1 MAEYVPPGWPTG
13 VHPPGSEE
21 FEQTAVAWLLDVVPP
36 DYRLHGVLRRHP
48 VALAALARHHLAACV
63 AGARE
68 GYRTARAE
76 LGDRLPP
83 GSLDAVLDAY
93 RTEGRRLVETARAVD
108 LVGRA
113 LRGEVFTPQM
123 AGTQDERRSGAVN
136 RDSTRRRDTNQQAG
150 RPGETAPANRSA
162 NPRETAPA
170 KQATSPGEAVPAKQ
184 ATNPGEAAPAKQA
197 ANPRKAAPAKRAD
210 SPGGA
215 TPTKRGGGSRKATS
229 AKQR

>member
-1 MAEYVPPGWPTG
+1 VAAYVPPGWPAG
-13 VHPPGSEE
+13 VHPPGSKE

-48 VALAALARHHLAACV
+48 AALAALARHHLAASV

-76 LGDRLPP
+76 LGDHLPP

-113 LRGEVFTPQM
+113 LRGEAFAPQI
-123 AGTQDERRSGAVN
+123 AGTQDEGRSA
-136 RDSTRRRDTNQQAG
+136 
-150 RPGETAPANRSA
+150 ANRRGESGQR
-162 NPRETAPA
+162 PRG
-170 KQATSPGEAVPAKQ
+170 S
-184 ATNPGEAAPAKQA
+184 
-197 ANPRKAAPAKRAD
+197 KRAD
-210 SPGGA
+210 PKPAGAKRTTDAKQPGGA
-215 TPTKRGGGSRKATS
+215 RQRAASPREATP
-229 AKQR
+229 AKGR

>member
-1 MAEYVPPGWPTG
+1 VAEYVPPGWPTG

-21 FEQTAVAWLLDVVPP
+21 FEQTAVGWLLDVVPP

-113 LRGEVFTPQM
+113 LRGVVFTPQL
-123 AGTQDERRSGAVN
+123 AGTQDERRNAADRRGPNRSGA
-136 RDSTRRRDTNQQAG
+136 TQQAD
-150 RPGETAPANRSA
+150 RPSGT
-162 NPRETAPA
+162 
-170 KQATSPGEAVPAKQ
+170 VP
-184 ATNPGEAAPAKQA
+184 TKQA
-197 ANPRKAAPAKRAD
+197 ANPGETPPTAQAASPRKAAPAKRAD